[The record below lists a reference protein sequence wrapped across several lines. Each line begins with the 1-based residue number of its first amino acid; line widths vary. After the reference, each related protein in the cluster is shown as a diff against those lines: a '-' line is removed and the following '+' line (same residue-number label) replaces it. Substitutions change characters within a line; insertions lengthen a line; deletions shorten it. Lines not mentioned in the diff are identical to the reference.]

1 MAKRYMKGVYIYI
14 YMNWIVVNWTIE
26 WIFRR
31 INNKKLI

>member
-1 MAKRYMKGVYIYI
+1 MAKRYMKGVYI